1 MMRVGIA
8 ADHGGFA
15 LKEQV
20 AESLRGSGY
29 EVVDF
34 GAHQLNPG
42 DDYPDFII
50 PLARAVAAGE
60 VERGVA
66 LCGSG
71 VGASIAAN
79 KVPGVRAGLIHDVF
93 SAHQGVEDDDMN
105 VFCLGG
111 KVIGSALAWELIETF
126 LAAHFSGAQR
136 HKRRLAKVQALEK
149 NAMTGSFEKP
159 ERGPANCGVTLARQV
174 RANCREIQWPS
185 TLPGRNLIAA
195 WCSKGVC
202 FMFRSPRADPMDR
215 GARYADRGD
224 SDCVFWLRAYGTT
237 PLDMGTV
244 RVGLCSGL
252 GPCK

>member
-8 ADHGGFA
+8 SDHGGFV
-15 LKEQV
+15 LKGKV
-20 AESLRGSGY
+20 VESLRGSGY

-50 PLARAVAAGE
+50 PLARAVAARE

-105 VFCLGG
+105 IFCLGG
-111 KVIGSALAWELIETF
+111 QVIGPALAWELIETF
-126 LAAHFSGAQR
+126 LTAHFSGAPR
-136 HKRRLAKVQALEK
+136 HQRRLTKVQALE
-149 NAMTGSFEKP
+149 N
-159 ERGPANCGVTLARQV
+159 
-174 RANCREIQWPS
+174 PS
-185 TLPGRNLIAA
+185 
-195 WCSKGVC
+195 
-202 FMFRSPRADPMDR
+202 
-215 GARYADRGD
+215 
-224 SDCVFWLRAYGTT
+224 
-237 PLDMGTV
+237 
-244 RVGLCSGL
+244 
-252 GPCK
+252 